1 MQSHAW
7 RSLELKASL
16 AAVGSVVV
24 VAATLGAG
32 WARAQGGAAAA
43 PAVPAPPA
51 AESHYHDM
59 GHGDPAV
66 SAPAVAAAPAPAAAA
81 QAPEAALSGSPNP
94 FAERFPNLVL
104 RTHEG
109 KTVRFYDD
117 LLKGKIV
124 IINFM
129 YAQCKGKCPGIT
141 QNLVKVQ
148 KLLGDRM
155 GKDVWFYSLTL
166 EPEEDSPAV
175 LADYAKRFGTGPGW
189 LFLTGNP
196 EDLETLRQNLGFAW
210 SDPELDAD
218 LNNHVG
224 TVKMGNEP
232 RGWWGATPGLSDPR
246 QIARLLVW
254 MAPEAGQE
262 GTIGHLPGEGG
273 TVP

>member
-1 MQSHAW
+1 MTSHAW

-81 QAPEAALSGSPNP
+81 EAPEAALSGSPNP

-124 IINFM
+124 LINFM
-129 YAQCKGKCPGIT
+129 YADCK
-141 QNLVKVQ
+141 
-148 KLLGDRM
+148 R
-155 GKDVWFYSLTL
+155 
-166 EPEEDSPAV
+166 
-175 LADYAKRFGTGPGW
+175 R
-189 LFLTGNP
+189 
-196 EDLETLRQNLGFAW
+196 
-210 SDPELDAD
+210 
-218 LNNHVG
+218 
-224 TVKMGNEP
+224 
-232 RGWWGATPGLSDPR
+232 
-246 QIARLLVW
+246 
-254 MAPEAGQE
+254 
-262 GTIGHLPGEGG
+262 
-273 TVP
+273 